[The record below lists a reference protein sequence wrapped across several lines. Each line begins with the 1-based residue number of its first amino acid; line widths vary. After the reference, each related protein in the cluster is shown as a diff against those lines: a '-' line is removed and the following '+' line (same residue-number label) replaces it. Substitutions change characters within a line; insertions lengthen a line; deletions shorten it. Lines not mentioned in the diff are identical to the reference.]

1 MDDNVENSEKVLIL
15 PLNEDSK
22 KITQTLSN
30 DTSLKILELLA
41 QKSLS
46 ATEIA
51 DELEIAL
58 TTVKYN
64 LDSLIECYLI
74 KVKQTRWSQKGREI
88 KIYEP
93 VQKLIVVVPG
103 RRNPDRSSIAGILRK
118 YLGIVAAAVFASAGV
133 EYLSR
138 LGNFGSFGGFAAQ
151 EKDSL
156 LLPGSRAFMEEA
168 QMMPPNET
176 VYDGVQTASS
186 LLNGTDNSIAEA
198 AMEAA
203 PMPTTTTEV
212 LSKSAE
218 SIATPAANALN
229 YDLTSHV
236 GIWFF
241 FGCMFVIIFLMI
253 REVYY
258 RKKSL

>member
-1 MDDNVENSEKVLIL
+1 MNNNAEKSEKVLIL

-22 KITQTLSN
+22 KITQALSN

-41 QKSLS
+41 QKPLS
-46 ATEIA
+46 ATAIS
-51 DELEIAL
+51 DELEIPL

-64 LDSLIECYLI
+64 LDALIESDLI
-74 KVKQTRWSQKGREI
+74 KVKQTTWSRKGREI

-103 RRNPDRSSIAGILRK
+103 KRNPDRSSIVSILQKYIGIF
-118 YLGIVAAAVFASAGV
+118 AAAVFASVGV
-133 EYLSR
+133 EYISR
-138 LGNFGSFGGFAAQ
+138 IKKIGTIAAPEGESFSIPKPRGVM
-151 EKDSL
+151 K
-156 LLPGSRAFMEEA
+156 EA
-168 QMMPPNET
+168 QTIPLNET
-176 VYDGVQTASS
+176 VNDSVQTSAH
-186 LLNGTDNSIAEA
+186 LLNGTDIPSPEVAIETTSL
-198 AMEAA
+198 
-203 PMPTTTTEV
+203 PTTNKEV

-218 SIATPAANALN
+218 NIATPIADALN
-229 YDLTSHV
+229 YDLTSHI

-241 FGCMFVIIFLMI
+241 FGCMFVILFLMI

>member
-1 MDDNVENSEKVLIL
+1 MDDNSENSEKVLIL

-41 QKSLS
+41 QKPLS
-46 ATEIA
+46 ATAIA
-51 DELEIAL
+51 DELGIAL

-64 LDSLIECYLI
+64 LDALIETDLI

-103 RRNPDRSSIAGILRK
+103 RRNPDRSSIAGILQK

-138 LGNFGSFGGFAAQ
+138 IGSFGSFAAQ
-151 EKDSL
+151 ERDSL
-156 LLPGSRAFMEEA
+156 LIPESRAIMEEA

-176 VYDGVQTASS
+176 VYDVVQAATP
-186 LLNGTDNSIAEA
+186 LLNGTDDLIAGA
-198 AMEAA
+198 GMEAA
-203 PMPTTTTEV
+203 PLPAKTTEV

-218 SIATPAANALN
+218 NIATPVADALN
-229 YDLTSHV
+229 YDLTSHI

-241 FGCMFVIIFLMI
+241 FGCMFVILFLMI

>member
-1 MDDNVENSEKVLIL
+1 MDDNSENSEKVLIL
-15 PLNEDSK
+15 PLNEESK

-41 QKSLS
+41 QEPLS
-46 ATEIA
+46 ATAIA

-64 LDSLIECYLI
+64 LDALIESDLI
-74 KVKQTRWSQKGREI
+74 KVKQTRWSRKGREI

-118 YLGIVAAAVFASAGV
+118 YLGIGAAAVFASAGL

-138 LGNFGSFGGFAAQ
+138 IGSFGIMAPPERNALSVP
-151 EKDSL
+151 E
-156 LLPGSRAFMEEA
+156 SRAFMEEA

-176 VYDGVQTASS
+176 VYDSMQTGAS
-186 LLNGTDNSIAEA
+186 LLNGTEDSIAEA
-198 AMEAA
+198 AVESAPLPPATAEA
-203 PMPTTTTEV
+203 

-218 SIATPAANALN
+218 NIATPVADALN
-229 YDLTSHV
+229 YDPTSHI

-241 FGCMFVIIFLMI
+241 FGCMFVIFFLMI
-253 REVYY
+253 REIYY